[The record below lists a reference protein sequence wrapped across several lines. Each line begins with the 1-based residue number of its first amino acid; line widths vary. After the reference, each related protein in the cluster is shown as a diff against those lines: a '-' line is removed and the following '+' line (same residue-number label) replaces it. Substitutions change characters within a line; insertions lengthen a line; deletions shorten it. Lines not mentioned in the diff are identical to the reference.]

1 MHSAPKTS
9 YSSVLDDAD
18 DVDVVREADPNFPTQ
33 P

>member
-1 MHSAPKTS
+1 MHSAFKIL
-9 YSSVLDDAD
+9 YSTVLDDTD

>member
-1 MHSAPKTS
+1 MQSALKRL
-9 YSSVLDDAD
+9 YSSVLDDAI